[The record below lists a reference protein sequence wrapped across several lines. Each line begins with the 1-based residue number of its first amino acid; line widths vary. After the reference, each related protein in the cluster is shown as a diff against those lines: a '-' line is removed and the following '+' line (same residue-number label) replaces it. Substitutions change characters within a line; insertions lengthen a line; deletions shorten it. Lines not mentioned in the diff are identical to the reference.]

1 MPNSFKISRPAILA
15 ALSLLWAAP
24 ISPAL
29 ADAAS
34 DKAAVAAAAQGFFD
48 ALNSRDIKVMDAVW
62 AHNPETDFVSPF
74 SAAVTRGFAATHDE
88 LDHTLANFADF
99 SVKIIDG
106 PYVHVA
112 GDMASALSMTVAVGK
127 TKDGHDINFK
137 AFSSEVF
144 ERRDGKWLIVS
155 EHASML
161 PKQ

>member
-1 MPNSFKISRPAILA
+1 M
-15 ALSLLWAAP
+15 
-24 ISPAL
+24 
-29 ADAAS
+29 
-34 DKAAVAAAAQGFFD
+34 AAAAQGFFD
-48 ALNSRDIKVMDAVW
+48 ALTSRDIKVMDAVW
-62 AHNPETDFVSPF
+62 ANDPGIEFVSPF
-74 SAAVTRGFAATHDE
+74 SDTVTKGYKAAHDDFDHILSGFS
-88 LDHTLANFADF
+88 DF

-112 GDMASALSMTVAVGK
+112 GDLASALSMTVAVGK